1 MLLAKETVSLFLPDT
16 MQPIPPSALIS
27 LALTAALVA
36 CGAARAQLAGDS
48 PAAKQAQDA
57 CRTEVSKFEEAI
69 GFVRRSQGN
78 QAAAELKEKLLPAK
92 VESDIL
98 FKDGYCGLARY
109 IRDKKLNR

>member
-1 MLLAKETVSLFLPDT
+1 
-16 MQPIPPSALIS
+16 MQPISLHALTS
-27 LALTAALVA
+27 LALATVLLA
-36 CGAARAQLAGDS
+36 CSAARAQLASES
-48 PAAKQAQDA
+48 PAARQAQDA

-109 IRDKKLNR
+109 IREKKLR

>member
-1 MLLAKETVSLFLPDT
+1 
-16 MQPIPPSALIS
+16 MQPIPPSALIT
-27 LALTAALVA
+27 LVLTAALVA

-78 QAAAELKEKLLPAK
+78 QAAADLKEKLLPAK
-92 VESDIL
+92 LESDIL

-109 IRDKKLNR
+109 IRDKKLR

>member
-1 MLLAKETVSLFLPDT
+1 MLLAKDT
-16 MQPIPPSALIS
+16 ASTTSDAMHTTIQALIP
-27 LALTAALVA
+27 LAFTTALLA
-36 CGAARAQLAGDS
+36 CGAARAQLASDS
-48 PAAKQAQDA
+48 PAARQTQDA
-57 CRTEVSKFEEAI
+57 CRSEVSKFEEAI

-109 IRDKKLNR
+109 IREKKLNR

>member
-1 MLLAKETVSLFLPDT
+1 
-16 MQPIPPSALIS
+16 MQPATLHALTS
-27 LALTAALVA
+27 LALAAGLLA
-36 CGAARAQLAGDS
+36 CGAARAQLPGDS

-92 VESDIL
+92 LQSDIL

-109 IRDKKLNR
+109 IREKKLNR